1 MVGIGTVND
10 VPRAKAAY
18 AAKMQDYSQLRT
30 DLTAANQVISELRA
44 NNQANRTHIMS
55 LAGMF
60 NILVDTNPALAN
72 MCQAVRP
79 TINLDPTPE
88 EQANIEQRAAHRSSE
103 IFDDINLNNLI
114 LIRLCI
120 LYFEYYSILD
130 NVL

>member
-1 MVGIGTVND
+1 
-10 VPRAKAAY
+10 
-18 AAKMQDYSQLRT
+18 
-30 DLTAANQVISELRA
+30 
-44 NNQANRTHIMS
+44 MS